1 MVMIPALQVKM
12 KPLLTLSPCP
22 TLQQVKMKPLLT
34 LSPCPT
40 LTPSSPCLTTT
51 SLRTEELEEK
61 PLQQDCVVDD
71 EPLPHDD
78 RIADSDLEDSLSEN
92 APTERL
98 SQYAEK
104 AEEEILSSEAESE
117 GEKVEWRDSQV
128 SSGWLGQAYNYY
140 NRIEKEEQKEESL
153 LGTLAEIRTDLEAAA
168 GATFQEDDVMWKVGF
183 LEHLQFWVRR
193 RKAKSAVTATE
204 EPAAEVPK
212 KRSLN
217 KALSMMDLEETIEDN
232 WEGGRA
238 PPCKRPKNVEQV
250 LASLGSPDIVG
261 DQTAKKMTALKAK
274 DKGAGDVMD
283 GSGDVLDK
291 FRGYSLDQLGV
302 PHGARPRANQ
312 VYMGQHGYTLRSPQ
326 GGAIEVLLKQRAYVV
341 KRLDDSVA
349 SGPDDKS
356 GLGQVTWSKYGGAS
370 KAWAVAASRA
380 GFNVNP

>member
-1 MVMIPALQVKM
+1 M
-12 KPLLTLSPCP
+12 
-22 TLQQVKMKPLLT
+22 
-34 LSPCPT
+34 
-40 LTPSSPCLTTT
+40 
-51 SLRTEELEEK
+51 
-61 PLQQDCVVDD
+61 
-71 EPLPHDD
+71 
-78 RIADSDLEDSLSEN
+78 
-92 APTERL
+92 
-98 SQYAEK
+98 
-104 AEEEILSSEAESE
+104 
-117 GEKVEWRDSQV
+117 
-128 SSGWLGQAYNYY
+128 
-140 NRIEKEEQKEESL
+140 
-153 LGTLAEIRTDLEAAA
+153 
-168 GATFQEDDVMWKVGF
+168 
-183 LEHLQFWVRR
+183 
-193 RKAKSAVTATE
+193 TATE